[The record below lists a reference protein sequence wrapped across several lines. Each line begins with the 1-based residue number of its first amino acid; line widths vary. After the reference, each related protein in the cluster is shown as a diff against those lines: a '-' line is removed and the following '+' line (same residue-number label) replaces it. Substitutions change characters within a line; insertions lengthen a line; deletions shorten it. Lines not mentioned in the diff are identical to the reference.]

1 MPAGYFI
8 ISLYSFLVITEC
20 AMRENQ
26 NEMID
31 WGSFNITK
39 PRMLVFKRLISLS
52 GPSETLIKTVKPAC
66 FHGHRD

>member
-52 GPSETLIKTVKPAC
+52 
-66 FHGHRD
+66 